1 MTDWR
6 CLDKPRIRKVV
17 EESKT
22 AFNPMDAM
30 SCSFEEF
37 EHHMQL
43 LNYRSDLFGIAAV
56 IDHVERYRYRM
67 DSKAL
72 DYVIERVVAN
82 SFSMEG

>member
-6 CLDKPRIRKVV
+6 CLDKPRIRKAV

-22 AFNPMDAM
+22 AFDPMDAR
-30 SCSFEEF
+30 SCSIEEF

-43 LNYRSDLFGIAAV
+43 LNFRSDLFGIAAV
-56 IDHVERYRYRM
+56 IDHIERYRYRNI
-67 DSKAL
+67 KAL
-72 DYVIERVVAN
+72 DFVIEKIVAN